1 MFWLFCFIMGELKG
15 YELSRNWFNFCFDN
29 PEKIKPIHTAIY
41 FFAVEHCNRLGWKS
55 KFGFPSQMAMEAL
68 GIKNWRTYI
77 KAFNDLIEFGFIK
90 LIEKSS
96 NQYSSNI
103 IAIVKNTKA
112 QSKALDK
119 ALQKHSTKQGQSTV
133 SINKQR
139 TINKEQLTKNMSCN
153 KDYKKSLLIDLKESD
168 FNDPDYFEITMAFF
182 DLFRNNLDELGIKTT
197 IIDKAKG
204 TWIDQIRLMLEN
216 KEATREDLKTIFQF
230 LKKDEFWKKNIQST
244 SNLRKHATR
253 LLIQSKQN
261 GKLQRNSK
269 EGTTIEELIEITKKN
284 FGP

>member
-1 MFWLFCFIMGELKG
+1 MGELKG

>member
-1 MFWLFCFIMGELKG
+1 MGELKG

-119 ALQKHSTKQGQSTV
+119 ALQKHSTKHSTKQGQSTV